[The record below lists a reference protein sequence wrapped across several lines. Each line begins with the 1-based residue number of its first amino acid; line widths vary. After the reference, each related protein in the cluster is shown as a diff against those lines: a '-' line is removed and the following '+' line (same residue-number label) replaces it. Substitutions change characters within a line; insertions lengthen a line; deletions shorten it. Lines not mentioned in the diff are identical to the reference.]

1 MKNEHSEAG
10 IAEDLIRTITQLAVA
25 ETHAKTLYEK
35 TMGEVERETLKPE
48 DAQDKLLLVMDQ
60 INCLAQTR
68 RKVMLYLF
76 NQFKGDMAFWCE
88 IKHLAIASYTLFE
101 AYQAS
106 SNDVELL
113 NLAYETQKEFTRAL
127 SAFLGMEITDCAAC
141 FSDMLKAQEVNDGN

>member
-35 TMGEVERETLKPE
+35 TLGEVERETLSPQ
-48 DAQDKLLLVMDQ
+48 DAQDKAELIIDQ
-60 INCLAQTR
+60 INGFANTR

-76 NQFKGDMAFWCE
+76 NQYHGDVSFWCE

-106 SNDVELL
+106 NNDVELL
-113 NLAYETQKEFTRAL
+113 NLAYEAQKEFTRAL
-127 SAFLGMEITDCAAC
+127 SAFLGTEITDCAAC
-141 FSDMLKAQEVNDGN
+141 LSDMLKAQEDK

>member
-35 TMGEVERETLKPE
+35 TLGEVERGTK
-48 DAQDKLLLVMDQ
+48 DALEVQEKCDMIISQ
-60 INCLAQTR
+60 INGFANTR

-76 NQFKGDMAFWCE
+76 NKYNGDASYWCE

-106 SNDVELL
+106 DDDVELL
-113 NLAYETQKEFTRAL
+113 NLAYEAQKEFTTAL
-127 SAFLGMEITDCAAC
+127 SAFLGTEITDCAAC
-141 FSDMLKAQEVNDGN
+141 LSDMLKAQEDK